1 MIISE
6 STSVIIAVLP
16 SGTGRTLSRLES
28 VPRAVGAGAPVG
40 SVPQDVHDLISR
52 AERAGLIVTQANTNH
67 YKIWQH
73 AEGVGAPVG
82 IPSTGSDSQ
91 HGLRNSV
98 AEIRRRFGIDLR
110 QYKEPGIRER
120 RG

>member
-1 MIISE
+1 M
-6 STSVIIAVLP
+6 
-16 SGTGRTLSRLES
+16 
-28 VPRAVGAGAPVG
+28 
-40 SVPQDVHDLISR
+40 PQNVHDLVGR

>member
-1 MIISE
+1 MGRFLSDLGFSPGAAAKAHTLGISLDD
-6 STSVIIAVLP
+6 VQAL
-16 SGTGRTLSRLES
+16 
-28 VPRAVGAGAPVG
+28 VG
-40 SVPQDVHDLISR
+40 SMPQNVHDLVGR